1 MKKYKSLKMYLTLF
15 FFIIDFDDQNLLVL
29 NSFKNITAI
38 VDKSLI
44 GDSQIPDNLAELLDT
59 PNSSNEMEFKRL
71 VDSCSYENI
80 YTAFIIAITYRCNLH
95 CIYCYQQND
104 KTLSKHI
111 ISDEN
116 LSLIFETISKYH
128 QDHPNEIIDI
138 GLFGGEPLLPET
150 RDVVK
155 KVMDFCAEKKS
166 KLHIMTNGANL
177 DLFLKSIHPLCKQ
190 QNISFNRSELKNL
203 HWYCWA
209 SSNIDKVFYI
219 DSDLDTFRCT
229 YTVGRKEFEMFKFNI
244 DNLEKF
250 KLRNRSFWTMSV
262 VKTVKSVGIVPVVVH
277 CRLMRIKKNSVNTN

>member
-1 MKKYKSLKMYLTLF
+1 MDYFVLKAMRGF
-15 FFIIDFDDQNLLVL
+15 FKIVDGHISSTRVEYSIVMVKNQLNLNNLYIVDFDDQNLLVI

-44 GDSQIPDNLAELLDT
+44 GDSQIPDNLAELLET

-155 KVMDFCAEKKS
+155 KS
-166 KLHIMTNGANL
+166 YG
-177 DLFLKSIHPLCKQ
+177 FLC
-190 QNISFNRSELKNL
+190 
-203 HWYCWA
+203 
-209 SSNIDKVFYI
+209 
-219 DSDLDTFRCT
+219 
-229 YTVGRKEFEMFKFNI
+229 
-244 DNLEKF
+244 
-250 KLRNRSFWTMSV
+250 
-262 VKTVKSVGIVPVVVH
+262 
-277 CRLMRIKKNSVNTN
+277 